1 MYTMYK
7 TVNFVHCAAKANS
20 KDTGSLIRSGMT
32 ARGNTEYVELRY
44 LMLLGEAAWKK
55 VP

>member
-1 MYTMYK
+1 MYK
-7 TVNFVHCAAKANS
+7 IVNFVHFATKANC
-20 KDTGSLIRSGMT
+20 KDTGSPIRSGMT
-32 ARGNTEYVELRY
+32 ARGDTEYVELRY